1 MKLKTSDLVTKNV
14 KVKLNYY
21 KHHDLLKII
30 WVSPFFHSTT
40 IPDGKKN
47 KMYINNHWYDK
58 MQMSWKIQQLLVN
71 INQFCVQHP
80 FYAFFFIDVVYKF
93 CLQLLWNWYFS
104 LRWNKKNP
112 CKQKFFFKLIISFL
126 NIWMQKRYNQFK
138 KIYCL
143 QGFFFVS
150 SEWEI
155 SVSQ

>member
-1 MKLKTSDLVTKNV
+1 MKLKTSDLVTKTV

-30 WVSPFFHSTT
+30 RVSPFFHSTT

-80 FYAFFFIDVVYKF
+80 FYAFFFYWCSVQILSATIVKLIF
-93 CLQLLWNWYFS
+93 LTQM
-104 LRWNKKNP
+104 KQKNP
-112 CKQKFFFKLIISFL
+112 CKQ
-126 NIWMQKRYNQFK
+126 
-138 KIYCL
+138 
-143 QGFFFVS
+143 
-150 SEWEI
+150 
-155 SVSQ
+155 